1 MFISES
7 KIKVRYAETDQMGVV
22 HHANY
27 PIWFELGRTEFL
39 AQLGMPYSTV
49 ESRGVLL
56 PVIELKCTFKGAAK
70 YEDEVVVK
78 TRAIG
83 VTRVKV
89 ELYYEVFKNP
99 EGNLITTGTT
109 LHVWTNNQIKPINI
123 EKVWPE
129 LYYLLRDAI

>member
-22 HHANY
+22 HHSNY
-27 PIWFELGRTEFL
+27 AIWFELGRTEFL

-70 YEDEVVVK
+70 YEDESLLK
-78 TRAIG
+78 PGRSMSPGSRWNSITRSLKIHQQ
-83 VTRVKV
+83 
-89 ELYYEVFKNP
+89 F
-99 EGNLITTGTT
+99 
-109 LHVWTNNQIKPINI
+109 
-123 EKVWPE
+123 
-129 LYYLLRDAI
+129 